1 MANLSSN
8 RNIHLSPATKDFR
21 ASLSEQGQSDFQEA
35 LVHLATNSDNSKSLI
50 TCCGFWIIY
59 RVVEDGSIHIGNVI
73 NAINYEK

>member
-21 ASLSEQGQSDFQEA
+21 ASLSKQRQCDFQEV
-35 LVHLATNSDNSKSLI
+35 LVHLATNSNDASTFLR
-50 TCCGFWIIY
+50 CRGFWIIY
-59 RVVEDGSIHIGNVI
+59 RVIGDGSIHIGDAM